1 MVRRGAV
8 GLGAALAVGLVL
20 GAVARLMMRLV
31 TLAAGHTPEFS
42 LGGTLGIMIAFALF
56 MAPGAL
62 LAALW
67 RGRGRWLLL
76 AGATVLLLV
85 VASGVAI
92 TDVGDVAGLSTGRW
106 VLLVAAAVG
115 VFVAILAM
123 PLAIYRLVGR
133 AVPARPAAPA
143 TA

>member
-1 MVRRGAV
+1 MVQRAVV
-8 GLGAALAVGLVL
+8 GLGAALAAGLVL

-31 TLAAGHTPEFS
+31 TLAAGNATEFS
-42 LGGTLGIMIAFALF
+42 LAGTLGIMVMLAVF
-56 MAPGAL
+56 MTPGAL

-76 AGATVLLLV
+76 AVGTVLLLV
-85 VASGVAI
+85 VASRVAI
-92 TDVGDVAGLSTGRW
+92 SDVGDVGGLSSARW
-106 VLLVAAAVG
+106 VMLIAASAG

-123 PLAIYRLVGR
+123 PLAVVRIVGR
-133 AVPARPAAPA
+133 AVPARAAAA